1 MLNKQIRKFLSL
13 ALVLCLVLGMTSMEA
28 FAVSEIPMRD
38 SLNIVTPSNATPNDV
53 VTATF
58 NEMPEENL
66 YQDYD
71 YGEAATPSSATAI
84 GVMPLTGTTH
94 LFIDTFYEATTDQSG
109 PGWTWTAEDNTF
121 TLSGDIAYDIFFL
134 GIGDVSLVVS
144 GTPTVTGEISSDG
157 RLTISG
163 GTGDVLTVNNI
174 SYVALAAG
182 SIEISGATVNAAT
195 TANGYAAVETYGD
208 FTMSSG
214 TLNLT
219 SSGSNG
225 MGLNATSGGS
235 IIINGTAAIRTTAPT
250 DGMAIRSDA
259 DIIIDGSAKVDV
271 ASTGNTGIRAWNTIT
286 VSGGTVMS
294 KGIVNN
300 GALSG
305 GMSGVSIT
313 GGSVTTGDMGG
324 SNGDVYCDLSV
335 SGTGADVT
343 VNGSIGSYGYGNL
356 TVSAGTVTVTGTVGG
371 TTTHTGGTLNGSA
384 PGVGTGPE
392 IVTYT
397 GSEPLQIVMD
407 GFGIYYLHSVA
418 PSASASTS
426 GNQVAVSGTS
436 PTVPDFVFG
445 GYSNTAVDSTGNT
458 VTFTSNASVTS
469 TIAGSITFGTNA
481 TIDNT
486 VTLNQGITVTTL
498 SFYGGFSSASGNSTD
513 NKIIVGANATADGDV
528 YGGYS
533 TTGNVTDNCVVLNT
547 GAVVTGGAYGG
558 FGLGGVLTGNTL
570 ELNGS
575 GQYID
580 GGLSGFQNFTFNLP
594 AGVGN
599 DSMILTV
606 GDDADITGTAV
617 AISLEGASSLD
628 VGNRITLV
636 NASAG
641 TLIGT
646 PANTSVTVSGY
657 TFSLTVESSRL
668 VATVTDAPA
677 GPTEGTNGIY
687 TITFNT
693 NGGSVSSATM
703 QTGTDGKLTSL
714 PIPIRIGNYSF
725 DGWYT
730 AASGGT
736 EIATDH
742 VFTGNTTVYAHWT
755 YTGSNSNSGS
765 GNSSGNSFS
774 GSTGVITTD
783 AKKGKVSTSLGIIT
797 GTGSGYS
804 KWKQD
809 GNGWKLQYADNS
821 FAAGNSRTDADGTV
835 YETLAWELINGAWY
849 CFGADGYAKSGF
861 VYDQELNGWLYID
874 INTGMKTGWQQLDS
888 KWYFFN
894 PTSDG
899 SKGKMAIT
907 TRIDGWYVDEHGVW
921 DGMGKQE

>member
-1 MLNKQIRKFLSL
+1 MSL
-13 ALVLCLVLGMTSMEA
+13 ALVLCLVLGMTPMKA
-28 FAVSEIPMRD
+28 FAESEIPLGD
-38 SLNIVTPSNATPNDV
+38 SLNTATPSNATPTDV

-66 YQDYD
+66 YQDYGYD
-71 YGEAATPSSATAI
+71 EAATPSSATAI
-84 GVMPLTGTTH
+84 GVMPLTGITY
-94 LFIDTFYEATTDQSG
+94 LSIDTLYEATTDQSG

-121 TLSGDIAYDIFFL
+121 TLSGDIAYDINFF
-134 GIGDVSLVVS
+134 GTGEVSFVVS
-144 GTPTVTGEISSDG
+144 GTPTVTGKISG
-157 RLTISG
+157 ERLTISG
-163 GTGDVLTVNNI
+163 GGDDVLTVNNS

-182 SIEISGATVNAAT
+182 SIEIAGATVNAAT

-225 MGLNATSGGS
+225 MGLNADNNGS

-250 DGMAIRSDA
+250 GGMAIRSNA
-259 DIIIDGSAKVDV
+259 DITIGGSAEVDV
-271 ASTGNTGIRAWNTIT
+271 ASTGNTGIRAWNAIT

-294 KGIVNN
+294 KGAVYS

-305 GMSGVSIT
+305 GMNGVSVT
-313 GGSVTTGDMGG
+313 GGSVATGDVGG

-343 VNGSIGSYGYGNL
+343 INGSIGSSGYGNL
-356 TVSAGTVTVTGTVGG
+356 TVSAGTVAVTGTVSG

-397 GSEPLQIVMD
+397 GSEPLQTVTVE
-407 GFGIYYLHSVA
+407 FGGYPNSVA

-426 GNQVAVSGTS
+426 GNQVTVSGTS
-436 PTVPDFVFG
+436 PTAPVFVFG
-445 GYSNTAVDSTGNT
+445 GYSNAAVGSTGNT
-458 VTFTSNASVTS
+458 VTFTSDASV
-469 TIAGSITFGTNA
+469 GSAIFGSLTASTNA
-481 TIDNT
+481 TIGNT
-486 VTLNQGITVTTL
+486 VTLNQGITVAAL
-498 SFYGGFSSASGNSTD
+498 YFYGGYSSASGNSTD
-513 NKIIVGANATADGDV
+513 NQIVVGANATADGDV
-528 YGGYS
+528 YGGLS
-533 TTGNVTDNCVVLNT
+533 TTGNVTDNRVVLNT
-547 GAVVTGGAYGG
+547 GATVTGGAYGG
-558 FGLGGVLTGNTL
+558 SGLGGALTGNTL
-570 ELNGS
+570 ELHGS
-575 GQYID
+575 GQHID
-580 GGLSGFQNFTFNLP
+580 GDLSDFQNLTFHLP
-594 AGVGN
+594 AGAGN

-606 GDDADITGTAV
+606 GGNADITGTAV
-617 AISLEGASSLD
+617 AISLEGAPSLA
-628 VGNRITLV
+628 VGNRIMLV
-636 NASAG
+636 DASAG

-657 TFSLTVESSRL
+657 TFSITVEGSRL
-668 VATVTDAPA
+668 VAAVTDAPA
-677 GPTEGTNGIY
+677 GPAEETNDIY

-693 NGGSVSSATM
+693 NGGSVSPTTM

-714 PIPIRIGNYSF
+714 PIPVRSGSYSF
-725 DGWYT
+725 DGWHT

-736 EIATDH
+736 KITTDH
-742 VFTGNTTVYAHWT
+742 VFTGSTTVYAQWT
-755 YTGSNSNSGS
+755 YTGSNSGS
-765 GNSSGNSFS
+765 GNSSGGSFS
-774 GSTGVITTD
+774 GSTAVITTD
-783 AKKGKVSTSLGIIT
+783 AKKGKISTSLGIIT

-809 GNGWKLQYADNS
+809 GNGWKLQYADSS
-821 FAAGNSRTDADGTV
+821 FAAGNSRTDAGGTV

-861 VYDQELNGWLYID
+861 VYDPELNGWLYID
-874 INTGMKTGWQQLDS
+874 INTGMKTGWQQLDG
-888 KWYFFN
+888 KWYYFN

-907 TRIDGWYVDEHGVW
+907 TRIDGWFVDEHGVW